1 MFMKKVGNVVGAG
14 AAYTV
19 HGMVMVGQLTG
30 QVGKDLVAGTKE
42 GFVAKNEELRAK
54 RQRAAALTQPIK
66 VEVEI
71 VT

>member
-1 MFMKKVGNVVGAG
+1 MFTKKVGYALGAG
-14 AAYTV
+14 AAYAL
-19 HGMVMVGQLTG
+19 HGAVRTAQLTG
-30 QVGKDLVAGTKE
+30 QAGRDLVAGTKE
-42 GFVAKNEELRAK
+42 GFATKNEELRAK